1 MRSFVALLLAA
12 TALGLS
18 TPPAVAA
25 SACTAYI
32 NVSRD
37 DVQACMRLI
46 RRRTDDAGFN
56 GSRTGET
63 VFFWFDQNVVSAR
76 CIDGSLV
83 AMAAYHRQNDRACPL
98 LDRIKDAIQNR

>member
-1 MRSFVALLLAA
+1 MKSLVALLLAA

-18 TPPAVAA
+18 APPAAAA
-25 SACTAYI
+25 SACTAYV
-32 NVSRD
+32 NVNRD
-37 DVQACMRLI
+37 NVDDCLRAI
-46 RRRTDDAGFN
+46 RERTDDSGFK

-63 VFFWFDQNVVSAR
+63 YFFWFNQNVVSAR

-98 LDRIKDAIQNR
+98 LDRVKDAINAR